1 MDQKNRLIIAIAVTL
16 LIVAAMFTSFGRSLF
31 SMRTEHIQL
40 PEPGASSSSQEG
52 GGSSQSAELFQR
64 VEVTPQTVQS
74 VIRTLERS
82 TSYYWEL
89 TVETFW
95 TGGSSATSVQTWVDG
110 GWSHTRQVLPS
121 GLIRHD
127 LISEDTVYYWY
138 EGSSD
143 YLTAPAE
150 GGSADLAQH
159 IPTYETVLDADP
171 EQITGTGYDDSRGG
185 IPCIY
190 VEVSAPGGERVDRYW
205 ISVESGLLISSE
217 TLEGEELLYRM
228 TAYSP
233 IQSCPSGTTFQLPG
247 RNGAPQHLRRSSPPL
262 LLLLPVIR
270 QPQQEQ
276 QPQGDDQVHVVPLHQ
291 QEQDDQ
297 DQQDIPAV
305 QLLQPEDFQD
315 AVDPPLVPAE
325 QGVQRA
331 LLP

>member
-1 MDQKNRLIIAIAVTL
+1 
-16 LIVAAMFTSFGRSLF
+16 MFTSFGRSLF

-40 PEPGASSSSQEG
+40 PEPGCLLQQPGGGRLLSVRRAVPEG
-52 GGSSQSAELFQR
+52 GGDPPDR
-64 VEVTPQTVQS
+64 P
-74 VIRTLERS
+74 ERHPHPGA
-82 TSYYWEL
+82 L
-89 TVETFW
+89 HQLLLGADGRDLLDRGLQCHLRPDL
-95 TGGSSATSVQTWVDG
+95 GGRRLVPYPSG
-110 GWSHTRQVLPS
+110 LPS

-233 IQSCPSGTTFQLPG
+233 IQSCPSGTTFQLPDG
-247 RNGAPQHLRRSSPPL
+247 T
-262 LLLLPVIR
+262 V
-270 QPQQEQ
+270 
-276 QPQGDDQVHVVPLHQ
+276 LHS
-291 QEQDDQ
+291 
-297 DQQDIPAV
+297 I
-305 QLLQPEDFQD
+305 
-315 AVDPPLVPAE
+315 
-325 QGVQRA
+325 
-331 LLP
+331 

>member
-121 GLIRHD
+121 CLIRHD

-233 IQSCPSGTTFQLPG
+233 IQSCPSGTTFQLPDG
-247 RNGAPQHLRRSSPPL
+247 T
-262 LLLLPVIR
+262 V
-270 QPQQEQ
+270 
-276 QPQGDDQVHVVPLHQ
+276 LHS
-291 QEQDDQ
+291 
-297 DQQDIPAV
+297 I
-305 QLLQPEDFQD
+305 
-315 AVDPPLVPAE
+315 
-325 QGVQRA
+325 
-331 LLP
+331 

>member
-159 IPTYETVLDADP
+159 IPTYEEVLELEP
-171 EQITGTGYDDSRGG
+171 ERIVEAGFGERDGMS
-185 IPCIY
+185 CIY
-190 VEVSAPGGERVDRYW
+190 VETDIDELGYLERYW
-205 ISVESGLLISSE
+205 ISTDNGLLVGAE
-217 TLEGEELLYRM
+217 TEKEGQIVLSM
-228 TAYSP
+228 TSTEADV
-233 IQSCPSGTTFQLPG
+233 L
-247 RNGAPQHLRRSSPPL
+247 
-262 LLLLPVIR
+262 
-270 QPQQEQ
+270 QQE
-276 QPQGDDQVHVVPLHQ
+276 GN
-291 QEQDDQ
+291 
-297 DQQDIPAV
+297 
-305 QLLQPEDFQD
+305 FT
-315 AVDPPLVPAE
+315 
-325 QGVQRA
+325 
-331 LLP
+331 LPDGTVLYEPDSG

>member
-40 PEPGASSSSQEG
+40 PEPGASSSSQ
-52 GGSSQSAELFQR
+52 
-64 VEVTPQTVQS
+64 
-74 VIRTLERS
+74 
-82 TSYYWEL
+82 
-89 TVETFW
+89 
-95 TGGSSATSVQTWVDG
+95 VDG

-233 IQSCPSGTTFQLPG
+233 IQSCPSGTTFQLPDG
-247 RNGAPQHLRRSSPPL
+247 T
-262 LLLLPVIR
+262 V
-270 QPQQEQ
+270 
-276 QPQGDDQVHVVPLHQ
+276 LHS
-291 QEQDDQ
+291 
-297 DQQDIPAV
+297 I
-305 QLLQPEDFQD
+305 
-315 AVDPPLVPAE
+315 
-325 QGVQRA
+325 
-331 LLP
+331 

>member
-143 YLTAPAE
+143 YLTARRRAAPPIWPSTSPPMRPCWTRTRSRSPAPATTTP
-150 GGSADLAQH
+150 GGASPASMWRYPPPAGSGWTATGSAWRA
-159 IPTYETVLDADP
+159 
-171 EQITGTGYDDSRGG
+171 G
-185 IPCIY
+185 C
-190 VEVSAPGGERVDRYW
+190 
-205 ISVESGLLISSE
+205 
-217 TLEGEELLYRM
+217 
-228 TAYSP
+228 
-233 IQSCPSGTTFQLPG
+233 
-247 RNGAPQHLRRSSPPL
+247 SSPL
-262 LLLLPVIR
+262 RLWR
-270 QPQQEQ
+270 
-276 QPQGDDQVHVVPLHQ
+276 GRSCST
-291 QEQDDQ
+291 
-297 DQQDIPAV
+297 A
-305 QLLQPEDFQD
+305 
-315 AVDPPLVPAE
+315 
-325 QGVQRA
+325 
-331 LLP
+331 

>member
-150 GGSADLAQH
+150 A
-159 IPTYETVLDADP
+159 

-233 IQSCPSGTTFQLPG
+233 IQSCPSGTTFQLPDG
-247 RNGAPQHLRRSSPPL
+247 T
-262 LLLLPVIR
+262 V
-270 QPQQEQ
+270 
-276 QPQGDDQVHVVPLHQ
+276 LHS
-291 QEQDDQ
+291 
-297 DQQDIPAV
+297 I
-305 QLLQPEDFQD
+305 
-315 AVDPPLVPAE
+315 
-325 QGVQRA
+325 
-331 LLP
+331 

>member
-217 TLEGEELLYRM
+217 TLEG
-228 TAYSP
+228 
-233 IQSCPSGTTFQLPG
+233 
-247 RNGAPQHLRRSSPPL
+247 
-262 LLLLPVIR
+262 
-270 QPQQEQ
+270 
-276 QPQGDDQVHVVPLHQ
+276 
-291 QEQDDQ
+291 QDWMG
-297 DQQDIPAV
+297 
-305 QLLQPEDFQD
+305 E
-315 AVDPPLVPAE
+315 
-325 QGVQRA
+325 
-331 LLP
+331 

>member
-159 IPTYETVLDADP
+159 IPTYETVLDLDP
-171 EQITGTGYDDSRGG
+171 DSITETGYELRGPYPCVYVAFQGEDSAS
-185 IPCIY
+185 
-190 VEVSAPGGERVDRYW
+190 VERYW
-205 ISVESGLLISSE
+205 ISTDNGLLVSAEREIN
-217 TLEGEELLYRM
+217 GELVYRM
-228 TAYSP
+228 TAYGQVQIP
-233 IQSCPSGTTFQLPG
+233 CPATASFALPDG
-247 RNGAPQHLRRSSPPL
+247 
-262 LLLLPVIR
+262 
-270 QPQQEQ
+270 
-276 QPQGDDQVHVVPLHQ
+276 QVLHT
-291 QEQDDQ
+291 
-297 DQQDIPAV
+297 V
-305 QLLQPEDFQD
+305 
-315 AVDPPLVPAE
+315 
-325 QGVQRA
+325 
-331 LLP
+331 

>member
-127 LISEDTVYYWY
+127 LISEDTSTTGMRGPPTTSPPRRRAAPPIWP
-138 EGSSD
+138 STSPPMRPCW
-143 YLTAPAE
+143 TRTRSRSPAPATTTP
-150 GGSADLAQH
+150 GGHPLH
-159 IPTYETVLDADP
+159 LC
-171 EQITGTGYDDSRGG
+171 GG
-185 IPCIY
+185 IRPRRG
-190 VEVSAPGGERVDRYW
+190 AGGPLLDQRGERAAH
-205 ISVESGLLISSE
+205 LL
-217 TLEGEELLYRM
+217 
-228 TAYSP
+228 
-233 IQSCPSGTTFQLPG
+233 
-247 RNGAPQHLRRSSPPL
+247 
-262 LLLLPVIR
+262 
-270 QPQQEQ
+270 
-276 QPQGDDQVHVVPLHQ
+276 
-291 QEQDDQ
+291 
-297 DQQDIPAV
+297 
-305 QLLQPEDFQD
+305 
-315 AVDPPLVPAE
+315 
-325 QGVQRA
+325 
-331 LLP
+331 

>member
-159 IPTYETVLDADP
+159 IPTYETVLDA
-171 EQITGTGYDDSRGG
+171 
-185 IPCIY
+185 
-190 VEVSAPGGERVDRYW
+190 PGGERVDRYW

-233 IQSCPSGTTFQLPG
+233 IQSCPSGTTFQLPDG
-247 RNGAPQHLRRSSPPL
+247 T
-262 LLLLPVIR
+262 V
-270 QPQQEQ
+270 
-276 QPQGDDQVHVVPLHQ
+276 LHS
-291 QEQDDQ
+291 
-297 DQQDIPAV
+297 I
-305 QLLQPEDFQD
+305 
-315 AVDPPLVPAE
+315 
-325 QGVQRA
+325 
-331 LLP
+331 

>member
-1 MDQKNRLIIAIAVTL
+1 M
-16 LIVAAMFTSFGRSLF
+16 
-31 SMRTEHIQL
+31 
-40 PEPGASSSSQEG
+40 
-52 GGSSQSAELFQR
+52 
-64 VEVTPQTVQS
+64 EVTPQTVQS

-171 EQITGTGYDDSRGG
+171 EQITGTGYDDSRGASPASMWRYPPPAG
-185 IPCIY
+185 SGWTATG
-190 VEVSAPGGERVDRYW
+190 SAWRAG
-205 ISVESGLLISSE
+205 
-217 TLEGEELLYRM
+217 
-228 TAYSP
+228 
-233 IQSCPSGTTFQLPG
+233 C
-247 RNGAPQHLRRSSPPL
+247 SSPL
-262 LLLLPVIR
+262 RLWR
-270 QPQQEQ
+270 
-276 QPQGDDQVHVVPLHQ
+276 GRSCST
-291 QEQDDQ
+291 
-297 DQQDIPAV
+297 A
-305 QLLQPEDFQD
+305 
-315 AVDPPLVPAE
+315 
-325 QGVQRA
+325 
-331 LLP
+331 

>member
-159 IPTYETVLDADP
+159 IPTYEDILNLDVDQIAAADYRTLSGV
-171 EQITGTGYDDSRGG
+171 E
-185 IPCIY
+185 CIY
-190 VEVSAPGGERVDRYW
+190 VETEQDSSGYVQRYW
-205 ISVESGLLISSE
+205 VSVETGLLTAAERLVEGSPVYQMASLALDE
-217 TLEGEELLYRM
+217 EGPTTADFTLPDGWVLLEL
-228 TAYSP
+228 
-233 IQSCPSGTTFQLPG
+233 
-247 RNGAPQHLRRSSPPL
+247 
-262 LLLLPVIR
+262 
-270 QPQQEQ
+270 
-276 QPQGDDQVHVVPLHQ
+276 
-291 QEQDDQ
+291 
-297 DQQDIPAV
+297 
-305 QLLQPEDFQD
+305 PE
-315 AVDPPLVPAE
+315 
-325 QGVQRA
+325 
-331 LLP
+331 

>member
-159 IPTYETVLDADP
+159 IPTYETVLDLDP
-171 EQITGTGYDDSRGG
+171 DSITETGYELRGPYPCVYVAFQGEDSAS
-185 IPCIY
+185 
-190 VEVSAPGGERVDRYW
+190 VERYW
-205 ISVESGLLISSE
+205 ISTDNGLLVSAEREIN
-217 TLEGEELLYRM
+217 GELVYRM
-228 TAYSP
+228 TAYGQVQIP
-233 IQSCPSGTTFQLPG
+233 CPATASFALPDG
-247 RNGAPQHLRRSSPPL
+247 
-262 LLLLPVIR
+262 
-270 QPQQEQ
+270 
-276 QPQGDDQVHVVPLHQ
+276 QVLHM
-291 QEQDDQ
+291 
-297 DQQDIPAV
+297 V
-305 QLLQPEDFQD
+305 
-315 AVDPPLVPAE
+315 
-325 QGVQRA
+325 
-331 LLP
+331 

>member
-95 TGGSSATSVQTWVDG
+95 EGGSSSVPVQVWVDG
-110 GWSHTRQVLPS
+110 GWSHSRQVLPS

-127 LISEDTVYYWY
+127 LTGEGTLYYWY
-138 EGSSD
+138 DGSSQ
-143 YLTAPAE
+143 YESTPADE
-150 GGSADLAQH
+150 RSSDLSQR
-159 IPTYETVLDADP
+159 IPTYETVLELDTAD
-171 EQITGTGYDDSRGG
+171 ITAAGYEVREN

-190 VEVSAPGGERVDRYW
+190 VSVSRDGAQQAERYW
-205 ISVESGLLISSE
+205 ISVDSGLLVCAESE
-217 TLEGEELLYRM
+217 TDGQLTYQM
-228 TAYSP
+228 TAYSA
-233 IQSCPSGTTFQLPG
+233 IQSPCPASASFQLPDG
-247 RNGAPQHLRRSSPPL
+247 TL
-262 LLLLPVIR
+262 LH
-270 QPQQEQ
+270 
-276 QPQGDDQVHVVPLHQ
+276 DM
-291 QEQDDQ
+291 
-297 DQQDIPAV
+297 A
-305 QLLQPEDFQD
+305 
-315 AVDPPLVPAE
+315 
-325 QGVQRA
+325 
-331 LLP
+331 